1 VRDSRTDAPQVLPGR
16 LPGRVPVAPGTR
28 VLVAEDDES
37 VRTSIARSLRIEGY
51 DVEAVANGEQA
62 LEAVLRERPDV
73 IVMDVMMPEV
83 DGFQA
88 VQRLRRSGEDVPV
101 LMLTARDGVGD
112 RVYGLDSGA
121 DDYLAKP
128 FALEELLARLR
139 TLVRRTRTDP
149 DEIMSYADLR
159 LDPST
164 RQVWRGEREL
174 VLTKT
179 EFDLVELFLEN
190 PKRVLT
196 RSQILTRVW
205 GFDFGSSSNSLEVFV
220 SGLRRKLE
228 EDGEPR
234 LLQTVRGV
242 GYSLRGGQ

>member
-1 VRDSRTDAPQVLPGR
+1 MSDAARGAQPRGAGLPGR
-16 LPGRVPVAPGTR
+16 APVLIGTR
-28 VLVAEDDES
+28 VLIAEDDES
-37 VRTSIARSLRIEGY
+37 VRTSLARSLRVEGY
-51 DVEAVANGEQA
+51 DVETVENGEQA
-62 LEAVLRERPDV
+62 LQAIEHHRPDAVL
-73 IVMDVMMPEV
+73 MDVMMPEL

-88 VQRLRRSGEDVPV
+88 CQRLRRRGDDVPV

-139 TLVRRTRTDP
+139 VLIRRNQPEP
-149 DEIMSYADLR
+149 DAYVSYADIR
-159 LDPST
+159 LDPAT

-179 EFDLVELFLEN
+179 EFDLLALFLDH
-190 PKRVLT
+190 PRRVLT
-196 RSQILTRVW
+196 RSQIQERVW
-205 GFDFGSSSNSLEVFV
+205 GYDFGTGSNSLEVFI

-228 EDGEPR
+228 EEGGVR
-234 LLQTVRGV
+234 LLHTVRGV
-242 GYSLRGGQ
+242 GYALREQA

>member
-1 VRDSRTDAPQVLPGR
+1 
-16 LPGRVPVAPGTR
+16 

-149 DEIMSYADLR
+149 DEMMSYADLR

>member
-1 VRDSRTDAPQVLPGR
+1 
-16 LPGRVPVAPGTR
+16 VPVAEGTR
-28 VLVAEDDES
+28 VLIVEDDEA

-51 DVEAVANGEQA
+51 LVDAVDNGEKA
-62 LEAVLRERPDV
+62 LAAVELERPDV
-73 IVMDVMMPEV
+73 IVMDVMMPEM

-88 VQRLRRSGEDVPV
+88 CQRLRMRGVDVPV
-101 LMLTARDGVGD
+101 LMLTARDAVGD

-121 DDYLAKP
+121 DDYLPKP

-139 TLVRRTRTDP
+139 VLVRRTRVDP
-149 DEIMSYADLR
+149 DEQLSYADLR

-179 EFDLVELFLEN
+179 EFDLVAMFLEN
-190 PKRVLT
+190 PRQVLT

-205 GFDFGSSSNSLEVFV
+205 GFDFGSTSNSLEVFV

-234 LLQTVRGV
+234 LIHTVRGV
-242 GYSLRGGQ
+242 GYSLRERE

>member
-1 VRDSRTDAPQVLPGR
+1 MS
-16 LPGRVPVAPGTR
+16 PGTR

-37 VRTSIARSLRIEGY
+37 VRTSIVRSLRIEGY
-51 DVEAVANGEQA
+51 EVEAVENGELA
-62 LEAVLRERPDV
+62 LQSVVRERPDV
-73 IVMDVMMPEV
+73 IVMDVMMPEL

-121 DDYLAKP
+121 DDYLSKP

-139 TLVRRTRTDP
+139 TLVRRTKADP
-149 DEIMSYADLR
+149 DEARTYADLR
-159 LDPST
+159 LDPAT

-228 EDGEPR
+228 EGGEPR
-234 LLQTVRGV
+234 LIHTVRGV
-242 GYSLRGGQ
+242 GYSLRGGD

>member
-1 VRDSRTDAPQVLPGR
+1 VLPGR
-16 LPGRVPVAPGTR
+16 LPGRVPVSPGTR

-37 VRTSIARSLRIEGY
+37 VRTSIVRSLRIEGY
-51 DVEAVANGEQA
+51 EVEAVENGELALQA
-62 LEAVLRERPDV
+62 VVRERPDV

-121 DDYLAKP
+121 DDYLSKP

-139 TLVRRTRTDP
+139 TLIRRTKADP
-149 DEIMSYADLR
+149 DEAMTYADLR

-164 RQVWRGEREL
+164 RQVWRGDREL

-228 EDGEPR
+228 EGGEAR
-234 LLQTVRGV
+234 LIHTVRGV
-242 GYSLRGGQ
+242 GYSLRGGE